1 MPLPATIFLPDFL
14 RLDRA
19 ELTPLLRCGD
29 PLTIALYLLL
39 RAQCDF
45 TTGEIATNYPRLQ
58 ELLTPPQPE
67 RGRRPAGPTL
77 KQVRR
82 AMDWLDGMKLTA
94 RKLDRNEAQGT
105 LRIRVTGQFKKATP
119 KRIEGRV

>member
-1 MPLPATIFLPDFL
+1 LPTTIFLPDFL

-29 PLTIALYLLL
+29 PLTIALYLFL
-39 RAQCDF
+39 RSQCDF
-45 TTGEIATNYPRLQ
+45 NSGELVTNYPRLI

-67 RGRRPAGPTL
+67 RGRRPSGPTL

-82 AMDWLDGMKLTA
+82 AMDWLDGFKLTR

-105 LRIRVTGQFKKATP
+105 LRITVVGMKRRAAPKAL
-119 KRIEGRV
+119 EGRV

>member
-1 MPLPATIFLPDFL
+1 MPLPVTIFLPDFL

-29 PLTIALYLLL
+29 PLTMALYLLL

-45 TTGEIATNYPRLQ
+45 ASGELVTNYPRLM
-58 ELLTPPQPE
+58 ELLTPAQPE
-67 RGRRPAGPTL
+67 RGRRMDGPTM

-82 AMDWLDGMKLTA
+82 ALDWLEGFKLI
-94 RKLDRNEAQGT
+94 RRNAEKNFNQGT
-105 LRIRVTGQFKKATP
+105 LRIYVTGMFRKSAP
-119 KRIEGRV
+119 RRLEGKV

>member
-45 TTGEIATNYPRLQ
+45 TSGELVTNYPRLM
-58 ELLTPPQPE
+58 ELMTPAQPE
-67 RGRRPAGPTL
+67 RGRRMAGPTI

-82 AMDWLDGMKLTA
+82 ALDWLEGFRLIK
-94 RKLDRNEAQGT
+94 RNAEKNFSQAT
-105 LRIRVTGQFKKATP
+105 LRIHVSGMLKKSAP
-119 KRIEGRV
+119 RRKEGKV

>member
-1 MPLPATIFLPDFL
+1 MPLPATLFLPDFL

-45 TTGEIATNYPRLQ
+45 TSSELLTNYPRLM
-58 ELLTPPQPE
+58 ELMTPPQPE
-67 RGRRPAGPTL
+67 RGRRMAGPTM

-82 AMDWLDGMKLTA
+82 ALDWLEGFRLIK
-94 RKLDRNEAQGT
+94 RNAEKNFAQAT
-105 LRIRVTGQFKKATP
+105 LRIHVVGMHKRATP
-119 KRIEGRV
+119 KSKGGKV